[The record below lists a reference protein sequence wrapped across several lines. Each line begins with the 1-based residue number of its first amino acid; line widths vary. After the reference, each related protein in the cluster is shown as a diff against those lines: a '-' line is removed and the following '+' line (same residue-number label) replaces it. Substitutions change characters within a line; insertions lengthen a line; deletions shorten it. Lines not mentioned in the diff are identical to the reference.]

1 MSSTLN
7 IHDILS
13 KVKELGKDEQLTL
26 LERLVALIRKNESI
40 KSPSKLSR
48 ISGIGS
54 KIWKK
59 TNIDEYIDQERQW

>member
-13 KVKELGKDEQLTL
+13 KVKELDKDEQLTL

-59 TNIDEYIDQERQW
+59 TNIDEYIDRERQW

>member
-1 MSSTLN
+1 MSATVN

-13 KVKELGKDEQLTL
+13 KVKELDKAQQRSL
-26 LERLVALIRKNESI
+26 LESLVTLIRKNETVESGT
-40 KSPSKLSR
+40 KLSG
-48 ISGIGS
+48 ITGIGS